1 MFSKNFIL
9 KCISNDICRSDF
21 NDFPTLIDTESMID
35 NDTLKISMWPVYTLV
50 LTMMTPNVMRLH
62 QT

>member
-1 MFSKNFIL
+1 M
-9 KCISNDICRSDF
+9 KCISNDICRSHL